1 MPSGYRRLKHT
12 SDIKILVKGE
22 TLENLFSNALR
33 AMAKILVQGR
43 LAGRQCQAYIKVNS
57 SEETSLL
64 IDFLS
69 EVLFLSA
76 KRGAVFDKVEFR
88 YLDSCQLRAVVL
100 GYKVDGFDKDI
111 KAVTYHE
118 AQIKRNKKG
127 KLETVVVFDL

>member
-1 MPSGYRRLKHT
+1 MLSGYRRLKHT

-22 TLENLFSNALR
+22 TLENLFSNALQ
-33 AMAKILVQGR
+33 AMAKILVRGR
-43 LAGRQCQAYIKVNS
+43 LAGRQCQANIKVNS

-76 KRGAVFDKVEFR
+76 KRGAVFDKVKFR
-88 YLDSCQLRAVVL
+88 YLDSCQLSAVVL
-100 GYKVDGFDKDI
+100 GYKVDRFDKDI

-127 KLETVVVFDL
+127 ELETVVIFDL